1 MSIQKKNEQG
11 GLLAALFVRRPV
23 MAVVLNALI
32 IVAGLAALLGIE
44 VRELPRVE
52 SPVLSISTSFPGAA
66 AETVD
71 REITAV
77 VEGAVARV
85 QGVRAISS
93 SSSVGQSRVT
103 LEFSD
108 RTNLD
113 IAASDVRD
121 ALSRV
126 GRSLPEDVEAPT
138 ISKADSDSQAVIQ
151 LAATASSMSVADLS
165 EVVEDMFTKR

>member
-1 MSIQKKNEQG
+1 MSIASKNERG
-11 GLLAALFVRRPV
+11 GTLAALFVRRPV
-23 MAVVLNALI
+23 LALVLNALI
-32 IVAGLAALLGIE
+32 MVAGLAALLGVE

-52 SPVLSISTSFPGAA
+52 QPVLSIFTSFPGAA

-71 REITAV
+71 REITAA

-85 QGVRAISS
+85 QGVIAISS

-108 RTNLD
+108 STNLD
-113 IAASDVRD
+113 IATSDVRD

-126 GRSLPEDVEAPT
+126 NRGLPDGAEEPT
-138 ISKADSDSQAVIQ
+138 IFKADSDAQAGI
-151 LAATASSMSVADLS
+151 
-165 EVVEDMFTKR
+165 